1 MIEKD
6 KERQDSTE
14 IISEFKNSVE
24 ENNKMIGKMYD
35 IKEDNLNQIEKID
48 LNKIIPEIAKYFFI
62 AVTIFIVLYYAI
74 NPWIQND
81 FTLHTK
87 ELELNEKK
95 IGLEMNIKSDE
106 IKLRS
111 EENKLNFTIQALKM
125 ASSSGLVQKLFP
137 SQKDLV
143 SLLKGISIQASY
155 KRNDSSNET
164 KYDFGVGL

>member
-14 IISEFKNSVE
+14 IISEFKNS
-24 ENNKMIGKMYD
+24 
-35 IKEDNLNQIEKID
+35 KEDNLTQIEKID

-62 AVTIFIVLYYAI
+62 AVTIFIVFYYAI

-111 EENKLNFTIQALKM
+111 EEIKLNFTIQALKI

-155 KRNDSSNET
+155 KKNDSSNET